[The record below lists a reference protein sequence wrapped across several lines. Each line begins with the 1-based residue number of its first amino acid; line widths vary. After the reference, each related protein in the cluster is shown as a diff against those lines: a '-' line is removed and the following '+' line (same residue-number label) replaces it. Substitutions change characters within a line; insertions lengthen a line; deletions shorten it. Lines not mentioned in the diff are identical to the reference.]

1 MTKKLKPFPKF
12 SDRAAVLGRLRN
24 LKMAESAH
32 AYVRGNVGN
41 SYEWLAS
48 ADTAKIPQGPS
59 IWIGGDCHLSNLGP
73 IAGVDGEIDI
83 QIRDL
88 DQTVVGNPAHD
99 LIRLGLSLA
108 TAARGSDLPGVT
120 TAKMLGQ
127 LSEGYE
133 EALLDGEPDLRR
145 KRPKC
150 VQVVMR
156 KAVKRTWE
164 NLAEER
170 LEDTKPT
177 IPLGKKFW
185 PLTKDERREIDRIFA
200 TDEARRLVTSLR
212 CRKDDAPV
220 QVLDAAYW
228 VKGCSSLG
236 RLRYAV
242 LLGVGKNLS
251 KKGALCLIDI
261 KEAVRP
267 GAPSSPG
274 MRMPRDNG
282 VRIVTGAKHLSP
294 GLGERVLS
302 ARFLDKAVFLRE
314 LLPQD
319 LKLEVDTLTHEEAVK
334 AARYLGRV
342 VGMAH
347 ARQMENGVREKW
359 REELAR
365 HHPGDISH
373 PAWLWSCVVELVS
386 IHEAAYLDHCRKY
399 ALEAATPA

>member
-1 MTKKLKPFPKF
+1 MLKKLKAFPKF

-32 AYVRGNVGN
+32 AYVRGNVGK

-48 ADTAKIPQGPS
+48 ADPAKIPQGPS
-59 IWIGGDCHLSNLGP
+59 IWIGGDCHLSNIGP

-120 TAKMLGQ
+120 TAKMLRQ

-133 EALLDGEPDLRR
+133 EALLDGEPDLQQ

-156 KAVKRTWE
+156 KAVKRTWA

-200 TDEARRLVTSLR
+200 TDEARRLATSLR

-251 KKGALCLIDI
+251 KKGALCLIDL

-282 VRIVTGAKHLSP
+282 VRVVTGAKHLSP
-294 GLGERVLS
+294 GLGERVFP
-302 ARFLDKAVFLRE
+302 ARFLDRAVFVRE

-347 ARQMENGVREKW
+347 ARQMENDVREKW

-365 HHPGDISH
+365 HHPGDISD

-386 IHEAAYLDHCRKY
+386 THEAAYLDHCRKY
-399 ALEAATPA
+399 ALEAATPT

>member
-1 MTKKLKPFPKF
+1 MSKKPKPFPKS

-24 LKMAESAH
+24 LKMAASAH
-32 AYVRGNVGN
+32 AYVRGNVGK
-41 SYEWLAS
+41 SYEWLAA
-48 ADTAKIPQGPS
+48 ADTAKIPRGPS
-59 IWIGGDCHLSNLGP
+59 IWIGGDCHLSNIGP

-120 TAKMLGQ
+120 TAKMLGE

-133 EALLDGEPDLRR
+133 EALRDGEPDLRQ

-156 KAVKRTWE
+156 KAVKRTWDS
-164 NLAEER
+164 LAEER

-177 IPLGKKFW
+177 IPLGKTFW
-185 PLTKDERREIDRIFA
+185 PLTKEEWREIDRIFA

-267 GAPSSPG
+267 GAPRAAD
-274 MRMPRDNG
+274 MTMPRDNG
-282 VRIVTGAKHLSP
+282 VRVVTGAKHLSP
-294 GLGERVLS
+294 GLGARVLP

-319 LKLEVDTLTHEEAVK
+319 LKLEVETLTQEEAVK

-347 ARQMENGVREKW
+347 ARQMANDVRKQW

-365 HHPGDISH
+365 HHPGEISN
-373 PAWLWSCVVELVS
+373 PTWLWSCVVELVS
-386 IHEAAYLDHCRKY
+386 THEAAYLEHCRKY
-399 ALEAATPA
+399 ALESAAPA

>member
-1 MTKKLKPFPKF
+1 MSKHAKLPKF

-24 LKMAESAH
+24 LKMAASAH
-32 AYVRGNVGN
+32 AYVRGNVGK

-48 ADTAKIPQGPS
+48 ADTEKIPQGPP

-73 IAGVDGEIDI
+73 IAGANGDIDI

-88 DQTVVGNPAHD
+88 DQTVIGNPAHD

-133 EALLDGEPDLRR
+133 EALLDGETDLHR

-156 KAVKRTWE
+156 KAVKRTWA
-164 NLAEER
+164 NLAQER

-177 IPLGKKFW
+177 IPLGKNFW
-185 PLTKDERREIDRIFA
+185 PLTKDERREIEKLFA
-200 TDEARRLVTSLR
+200 TDKVRRLATSLQ
-212 CRKDDAPV
+212 CRKDNAPV

-242 LLGVGKNLS
+242 LLGVGKARS
-251 KKGALCLIDI
+251 KKGSLCLIDI

-267 GAPSSPG
+267 GAPRTSDMP
-274 MRMPRDNG
+274 MPRDNG
-282 VRIVTGAKHLSP
+282 MRIVTGAQHLSP
-294 GLGERVLS
+294 ALGERVLA

-319 LKLEVDTLTHEEAVK
+319 LKIEVDTLTHDEAVK
-334 AARYLGRV
+334 AAHYLGRV
-342 VGMAH
+342 VGEAH
-347 ARQMENGVREKW
+347 ARQMENGAREKW

-365 HHPGDISH
+365 HHPGEASDPS
-373 PAWLWSCVVELVS
+373 WLWSCVVELVS
-386 IHEAAYLDHCRKY
+386 THEAAYLDHCRKY
-399 ALEAATPA
+399 ALETGASA

>member
-1 MTKKLKPFPKF
+1 MSKKTTPFPKF
-12 SDRAAVLGRLRN
+12 SDRAALLRRLRN

-32 AYVRGNVGN
+32 AYVRGNVGK

-59 IWIGGDCHLSNLGP
+59 IWIGGDCHLSNIGP
-73 IAGVDGEIDI
+73 IADVDGEIDI

-88 DQTVVGNPAHD
+88 DQTVIGNPAHD

-120 TAKMLGQ
+120 TARMLGE
-127 LSEGYE
+127 LSVGYE
-133 EALLDGEPDLRR
+133 EALVGKENDLRHE
-145 KRPKC
+145 RPKN
-150 VQVVMR
+150 VEVVMR
-156 KAVKRTWE
+156 KAVERTWE
-164 NLAEER
+164 NLANDRIEN
-170 LEDTKPT
+170 TKPT

-185 PLTKDERREIDRIFA
+185 PLTADERREIDRIFA
-200 TDEARRLVTSLR
+200 TDEVRRLVTSLR
-212 CRKDDAPV
+212 YRKDGAPV

-242 LLGVGKNLS
+242 LVGVGKNLS

-267 GAPSSPG
+267 GAPRAAD
-274 MRMPRDNG
+274 MTMPRDNA
-282 VRIVTGAKHLSP
+282 VRVATGAKHLSP
-294 GLGERVLS
+294 GLGERVLP

-319 LKLEVDTLTHEEAVK
+319 LKLEVETFTREEAVK

-342 VGMAH
+342 VGVAH
-347 ARQMENGVREKW
+347 ARQMEDGVREKW

-365 HHPGDISH
+365 HHPGDISR
-373 PAWLWSCVVELVS
+373 PAWLWSCVVELAS
-386 IHEAAYLDHCRKY
+386 IHEAAYLDHCRRY
-399 ALEAATPA
+399 DFEATTAA

>member
-1 MTKKLKPFPKF
+1 MSKNQKPYPKF

-32 AYVRGNVGN
+32 AYVRGNVDK

-48 ADTAKIPQGPS
+48 ADTAKIPQGPP

-73 IAGVDGEIDI
+73 IAGVGGKIDI

-88 DQTVVGNPAHD
+88 DQTVIGNPAHD

-133 EALLDGEPDLRR
+133 EALLDGEPDLHR

-170 LEDTKPT
+170 LEDTTPT

-200 TDEARRLVTSLR
+200 TDEVRRLVTSLR

-267 GAPSSPG
+267 GAPRAADT
-274 MRMPRDNG
+274 RMPRDNG
-282 VRIVTGAKHLSP
+282 VRVVLGPNSFHRDLAGESSQQDFSIRPYSCANCSP
-294 GLGERVLS
+294 KTS
-302 ARFLDKAVFLRE
+302 NLR
-314 LLPQD
+314 
-319 LKLEVDTLTHEEAVK
+319 
-334 AARYLGRV
+334 
-342 VGMAH
+342 
-347 ARQMENGVREKW
+347 
-359 REELAR
+359 
-365 HHPGDISH
+365 S
-373 PAWLWSCVVELVS
+373 
-386 IHEAAYLDHCRKY
+386 
-399 ALEAATPA
+399 TP